1 MSTDV
6 GPGQVKQAHVRVV
19 HAETKIKKQ
28 PRKKERKQTFKSA
41 MRKVLKKVHP
51 SLEISKKAMDV
62 MNDLVMDAMGKLAET
77 AAEVM
82 KKTPRKTMDS
92 RAIQTAVKL
101 LFTGGLR
108 MHSVQ
113 QGLTA
118 TVRYT
123 MHSSH

>member
-1 MSTDV
+1 
-6 GPGQVKQAHVRVV
+6 
-19 HAETKIKKQ
+19 
-28 PRKKERKQTFKSA
+28 
-41 MRKVLKKVHP
+41 MRKVLKKIHP

-77 AAEVM
+77 ATEVM

-118 TVRYT
+118 TIRYT

>member
-1 MSTDV
+1 M
-6 GPGQVKQAHVRVV
+6 RVV

-41 MRKVLKKVHP
+41 MRKVLKKIHP

-77 AAEVM
+77 ATEVM

-118 TVRYT
+118 TIRYT